1 MAFSLLACVRS
12 EAGRRSAPR
21 NCVPIARSSYTAQAS
36 YIHVCTIA
44 SARDTAG
51 APSFASRAPCTAAR
65 LQLVRAFRAAGT
77 PVSAEID
84 TRTHTSN
91 NRSVT
96 GTNNLLRRLDSILDY
111 LLNIALRFVWKM
123 LTQCCL

>member
-65 LQLVRAFRAAGT
+65 LQLVRAFSAAGT

-84 TRTHTSN
+84 THTHTSN
-91 NRSVT
+91 NWSAT
-96 GTNNLLRRLDSILDY
+96 GKNNLLTRSDSNLDY
-111 LLNIALRFVWKM
+111 VRTNAVRCLLKII
-123 LTQCCL
+123 